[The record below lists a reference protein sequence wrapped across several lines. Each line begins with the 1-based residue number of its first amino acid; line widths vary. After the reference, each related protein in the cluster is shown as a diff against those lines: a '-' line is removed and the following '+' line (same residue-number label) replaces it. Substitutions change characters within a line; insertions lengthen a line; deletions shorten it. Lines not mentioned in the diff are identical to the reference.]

1 MEIVLD
7 TSIGN
12 SIQYQIKH
20 EPPLETD
27 RIKVEPNIVADVPT
41 RN

>member
-20 EPPLETD
+20 ET
-27 RIKVEPNIVADVPT
+27 PT
-41 RN
+41 KQIELKTNQIS